1 MLLWFQLKEITLCLR
16 FESQVNHAQVAAS
29 MMSFFN
35 KVQGQSV
42 YMLCKTC
49 SHRTASRSLTVFNF
63 QITAR

>member
-16 FESQVNHAQVAAS
+16 FESQVNQAQVVPS
-29 MMSFFN
+29 VMSFFN

-42 YMLCKTC
+42 YKLDKAC
-49 SHRTASRSLTVFNF
+49 SHRTVSRSLTVFNF